1 MPTLEELVAKATKT
15 VLQKYEIKPGCDA
28 EVKMAESCS
37 ITFISEPDACLTVTD
52 LTEKLLG
59 KNSDMA
65 SKILSAM
72 PSGVSL
78 KSAEVDRCLKTFDMS
93 IGVQTNYTLVKDIVT
108 LNGVHIWVK
117 LFLKPPNLYFNI
129 TGIWMMQN
137 FRFSVSVVRSS
148 DGIDI
153 SGVQI
158 PLSAQTSLSNIIFAV
173 GNKFIPVTQVQDVV
187 SKIRFDAVVVSQ
199 VSLISRF
206 VNNSSALRISFTIL
220 DASLGNPMVHLTLV
234 KSNTAT
240 PSTGAT
246 IACKFRNIRLSSLLK
261 RLVRIDI
268 SGVPILGTSTF
279 QNLAMI
285 LSTTNLETPI
295 IDYNDPYFSELVPVG
310 QGLQMVTE
318 IKFTSQSSIVKVKLA
333 ITRTLIEFRVLG
345 DSGLSVK
352 KFIEMLIINL
362 GNISLPPKFNLNK
375 FMSVKLVSFEY
386 DSSTKTYTLPVV
398 LPESIIFVPKA
409 VELENA
415 TIIFKVR
422 RIPLSTGI
430 QIQSMWELGSLSI
443 PLNISKPLGLSVFCA
458 VSRPPVEIP
467 FGAMIKQF
475 LVGILPSGPLE
486 TAVKKAG
493 FDGFYVKQPYL
504 KIYLVSNRHVVVRL
518 SGTAVIGVWDKC
530 QVEILLGQVREAFVM
545 ATGIVLENVPIT
557 QLIYK
562 VTDKRIDLRNIPG
575 ASILDNTD
583 VAISMASQNV
593 PKTQK
598 YMQFSIPALGDVEI
612 LDGVILMTSFKFP
625 ADCKNDIGCTVFK
638 RLIGP
643 DAQLVLKGRLFI
655 ATVYIAATV
664 PTQIQ
669 LFKGVNISDVGLEL
683 EAGPTRNSIGIWGTL
698 KLRNPPLT
706 FIGSFGISTGGVFL
720 QMSMAGLWRKPFEI
734 PVLAVGD
741 LHLRVAVSPLPGF
754 ITVIE
759 FGGRGMIGSLDNSRA
774 KLINVS
780 MYFGIDQVSPLEN
793 FFYGSATPFTIKS
806 ILEAFGKSVSL
817 PRALSNS
824 GFPKGVNV
832 SFAMKTKVLPNGV
845 TVVRGFFMQGMI
857 KILSFEASADL
868 KINLNGFW
876 INLTVKPF
884 NIANGLIAISGRS
897 ATSGPRILVDVG
909 WNPPRAYIIIEGSV
923 QILRIR
929 STTNVTISTRGISF
943 EVSGAFL
950 GLFEAG
956 LKVTT
961 RHSNVKTADF
971 QVSGYFTQSLLQTLE
986 REAQKALNEYKQ
998 RADRAINS
1006 AKDKVNN
1013 AKKAFDRAADNIA
1026 SLRGKVYN
1034 QKAKCDAA
1042 IRSLESKKR
1051 YFEDKKKIFD
1061 DASAKLRSA
1070 RNKLSEKQRDYD
1082 DAVKKRADKLK
1093 KGCPSDCRKSK

>member
-1 MPTLEELVAKATKT
+1 MPTLKELLSKGTDAILK
-15 VLQKYEIKPGCDA
+15 KYEIKPGCSA
-28 EVKMAESCS
+28 EVKKANNCT
-37 ITFISEPDACLTVTD
+37 ITFISEPEGCLTVTD
-52 LTEKLLG
+52 LVEKLLG

-65 SKILSAM
+65 TKILSAI

-78 KSAEVDRCLKTFDMS
+78 KSAEADSCLKTFDMS

-129 TGIWMMQN
+129 TGVWTMTN
-137 FRFSVSVVRSS
+137 LRFSVSVFRSS
-148 DGIDI
+148 DGIDF
-153 SGVQI
+153 SGTQI
-158 PLSAQTSLSNIIFAV
+158 PSSGQTNMRNIIGAI
-173 GNKFIPVTQVQDVV
+173 GNKFIPVTQIQNAV
-187 SKIRFDAVVVSQ
+187 SKIRFAAVVVGQ
-199 VSLISRF
+199 VSLKSRF
-206 VNNSSALRISFTIL
+206 ADNGHALRFSFTIL
-220 DASLGNPMVHLTLV
+220 DASLGNPTVHLTLI
-234 KSNTAT
+234 KSNTAS

-246 IACKFRNIRLSSLLK
+246 IACTFRNLRLSSLLK

-268 SGVPILGTSTF
+268 SSVPILGTTTF

-285 LSTTNLETPI
+285 LSTTKLEAPI
-295 IDYNDPYFSELVPVG
+295 IGYNDPYFSELVPVG

-318 IKFTSQSSIVKVKLA
+318 IKFTSQSSSVKVK
-333 ITRTLIEFRVLG
+333 ITITTTLIEVKVLG

-352 KFIEMLIINL
+352 EFIEMLIGNL
-362 GNISLPPKFNLNK
+362 GNIKLPLKFNLNK
-375 FMSVKLVSFEY
+375 FMGVKLVSFEY
-386 DSSTKTYTLPVV
+386 DSASKTFTLPVV
-398 LPESIIFVPKA
+398 LTESITFVPKA

-415 TIIFKVR
+415 TIIFKLR
-422 RIPLSTGI
+422 RSPLSTGI
-430 QIQSMWELGSLSI
+430 QIQTMWELGSLSI
-443 PLNISKPLGLSVFCA
+443 PLNISKPLGFPVFCA
-458 VSRPPVEIP
+458 ESRPPIEIP
-467 FGAMIKQF
+467 FGTMIKQF

-486 TAVKKAG
+486 NAVKKAG
-493 FDGFYVKQPYL
+493 FDGFYVKQPYF
-504 KIYLVSNRHVVVRL
+504 KIYLASDLVVRL

-530 QVEILLGQVREAFVM
+530 QVEIMLGQVRGAFVM

-557 QLIYK
+557 KLIYK

-575 ASILDNTD
+575 ASLLDNTD

-625 ADCKNDIGCTVFK
+625 ADCQNDIGCKVFK

-655 ATVYIAATV
+655 ATVYISATV
-664 PTQIQ
+664 PTEIQ

-683 EAGPTRNSIGIWGTL
+683 EAGPTRNSFGIRGTL
-698 KLRNPPLT
+698 RLRNPPLT

-720 QMSMAGLWRKPFEI
+720 QMSMAGLWRKPFGI

-774 KLINVS
+774 KPINVS
-780 MYFGIDQVSPLEN
+780 MYFGIDRVSPLEN
-793 FFYGSATPFTIKS
+793 FFYGSSTALTIRS

-817 PRALSNS
+817 PRVLADS

-832 SFAMKTKVLPNGV
+832 SFALKTKVLPNGV
-845 TVVRGFFMQGMI
+845 TVVRGFFIQGMI

-897 ATSGPRILVDVG
+897 ATSGPRILADVG
-909 WNPPRAYIIIEGSV
+909 WNPPRAYINIEGSIQV
-923 QILRIR
+923 LRIR

-971 QVSGYFTQSLLQTLE
+971 QVSGYFRQSLLQTLE

-1006 AKDKVNN
+1006 AKNKVNN
-1013 AKKAFDRAADNIA
+1013 AKKAFDRAADKIA
-1026 SLRGKVYN
+1026 SLRRKVNN
-1034 QKAKCDAA
+1034 QKAKCDSA

-1051 YFEDKKKIFD
+1051 YFESKKKIFD
-1061 DASAKLRSA
+1061 NASSKLRSA
-1070 RNKLSEKQRDYD
+1070 RNKLSKKQRAYD
-1082 DAVKKRADKLK
+1082 NAVKKRADKLK
-1093 KGCPSDCRKSK
+1093 KGCPTGCRKSK

>member
-1 MPTLEELVAKATKT
+1 
-15 VLQKYEIKPGCDA
+15 
-28 EVKMAESCS
+28 
-37 ITFISEPDACLTVTD
+37 
-52 LTEKLLG
+52 
-59 KNSDMA
+59 
-65 SKILSAM
+65 
-72 PSGVSL
+72 
-78 KSAEVDRCLKTFDMS
+78 
-93 IGVQTNYTLVKDIVT
+93 
-108 LNGVHIWVK
+108 
-117 LFLKPPNLYFNI
+117 
-129 TGIWMMQN
+129 MMQN

-246 IACKFRNIRLSSLLK
+246 IACKFRNLRLSSLLK

-268 SGVPILGTSTF
+268 SSVPILGTTTF

-295 IDYNDPYFSELVPVG
+295 IDYNDPYFSELVPVR

-398 LPESIIFVPKA
+398 LPESIILVPKA

-443 PLNISKPLGLSVFCA
+443 PLNISKPLVISVFCA
-458 VSRPPVEIP
+458 ESRPPVEIP

-557 QLIYK
+557 Q
-562 VTDKRIDLRNIPG
+562 
-575 ASILDNTD
+575 
-583 VAISMASQNV
+583 
-593 PKTQK
+593 
-598 YMQFSIPALGDVEI
+598 
-612 LDGVILMTSFKFP
+612 
-625 ADCKNDIGCTVFK
+625 
-638 RLIGP
+638 
-643 DAQLVLKGRLFI
+643 
-655 ATVYIAATV
+655 
-664 PTQIQ
+664 
-669 LFKGVNISDVGLEL
+669 
-683 EAGPTRNSIGIWGTL
+683 
-698 KLRNPPLT
+698 
-706 FIGSFGISTGGVFL
+706 
-720 QMSMAGLWRKPFEI
+720 
-734 PVLAVGD
+734 
-741 LHLRVAVSPLPGF
+741 
-754 ITVIE
+754 
-759 FGGRGMIGSLDNSRA
+759 
-774 KLINVS
+774 
-780 MYFGIDQVSPLEN
+780 
-793 FFYGSATPFTIKS
+793 
-806 ILEAFGKSVSL
+806 
-817 PRALSNS
+817 
-824 GFPKGVNV
+824 
-832 SFAMKTKVLPNGV
+832 
-845 TVVRGFFMQGMI
+845 
-857 KILSFEASADL
+857 
-868 KINLNGFW
+868 
-876 INLTVKPF
+876 
-884 NIANGLIAISGRS
+884 
-897 ATSGPRILVDVG
+897 
-909 WNPPRAYIIIEGSV
+909 
-923 QILRIR
+923 
-929 STTNVTISTRGISF
+929 
-943 EVSGAFL
+943 
-950 GLFEAG
+950 
-956 LKVTT
+956 
-961 RHSNVKTADF
+961 
-971 QVSGYFTQSLLQTLE
+971 
-986 REAQKALNEYKQ
+986 
-998 RADRAINS
+998 
-1006 AKDKVNN
+1006 
-1013 AKKAFDRAADNIA
+1013 
-1026 SLRGKVYN
+1026 
-1034 QKAKCDAA
+1034 
-1042 IRSLESKKR
+1042 
-1051 YFEDKKKIFD
+1051 
-1061 DASAKLRSA
+1061 
-1070 RNKLSEKQRDYD
+1070 
-1082 DAVKKRADKLK
+1082 
-1093 KGCPSDCRKSK
+1093 